1 MNATLD
7 HAAGVEAGRNAPTVR
22 VWDPLV
28 RLFHWSLAACI
39 LGAFLVE
46 EGDTAHQWLGY
57 TALALVAVR
66 VAWGFVGTRHA
77 RFSDWVRGPRAV
89 AGYLRERAAGTSRRR
104 LGHNPA
110 AAVMILLL
118 LAGTVA
124 GPGAGAGRDGCRRLG
139 GWPSRRMVRSRC
151 RDPIRRQ
158 RPADRRRRRAGRWR
172 QAGRPRESG
181 QHASKLLLQFSHRL
195 RVKRRS
201 GGGVAS
207 APNRYIADLAQSM
220 HSAASGRTS
229 SRSGAI
235 CSPQRAHSP

>member
-66 VAWGFVGTRHA
+66 VAWAFVGTRHA

-124 GPGAGAGRDGCRRLG
+124 IGVTGWMQTLDAYWGAEWLEELHEALAYGLLAFIGVHVAAALVESVHYGENLVAAMVHGRKRALDSDGGLPPG
-139 GWPSRRMVRSRC
+139 
-151 RDPIRRQ
+151 
-158 RPADRRRRRAGRWR
+158 
-172 QAGRPRESG
+172 
-181 QHASKLLLQFSHRL
+181 
-195 RVKRRS
+195 
-201 GGGVAS
+201 
-207 APNRYIADLAQSM
+207 
-220 HSAASGRTS
+220 
-229 SRSGAI
+229 
-235 CSPQRAHSP
+235 